1 MHGNNRKDIQDISL
15 NKIDYTYISL
25 MSKKVRIGV
34 IGGGKG
40 GQIKT
45 RHFVNNKCNVEVIS
59 KDFTQELLK
68 LAEENEEYLTL
79 INREFNIEFL
89 KDKHIIVIASN
100 DENINEI
107 IRKYCDDNYKI
118 YIDASD
124 FTNGIGVVPA
134 ERSSKTMNFALN
146 TKQGNPKG
154 AVLMCNKIQNYISEY
169 DDFIEL
175 TGTIR
180 NNVKNYPEYKRDVL
194 SYIYSSEFEE
204 AYKRGDYI
212 ESLNERYGNDIIK
225 KLLM

>member
-89 KDKHIIVIASN
+89 NDKHIIVIASN

>member
-15 NKIDYTYISL
+15 NEIDYTYISL

-89 KDKHIIVIASN
+89 NDKHIIVIASN

>member
-15 NKIDYTYISL
+15 NQIDYTYISL

-45 RHFVNNKCNVEVIS
+45 RHFVNNKCSVEVIS

-68 LAEENEEYLTL
+68 LAEENQEYLTL
-79 INREFNIEFL
+79 IKREFNIEFL
-89 KDKHIIVIASN
+89 KNKHIIIIASN
-100 DENINEI
+100 DEKINDV

-124 FTNGIGVVPA
+124 FTKGMGVVPA
-134 ERSSKTMNFALN
+134 DRSSKTMNFALN

-154 AVLMCNKIQNYISEY
+154 AVLMCNRIQNYISEY

-180 NNVKNYPEYKRDVL
+180 NNVKNYPEYKKDVL

-204 AYKRGDYI
+204 AYKRGDCI
-212 ESLNERYGNDIIK
+212 ESLNKRYGNNITR
-225 KLLM
+225 KLL

>member
-15 NKIDYTYISL
+15 NEIDYTYISL

-100 DENINEI
+100 DENINDI

>member
-15 NKIDYTYISL
+15 NEIDYTYISL

-154 AVLMCNKIQNYISEY
+154 AVFMCNKIQNYISEY

>member
-100 DENINEI
+100 DENINDI

>member
-15 NKIDYTYISL
+15 NEIDYTYISL